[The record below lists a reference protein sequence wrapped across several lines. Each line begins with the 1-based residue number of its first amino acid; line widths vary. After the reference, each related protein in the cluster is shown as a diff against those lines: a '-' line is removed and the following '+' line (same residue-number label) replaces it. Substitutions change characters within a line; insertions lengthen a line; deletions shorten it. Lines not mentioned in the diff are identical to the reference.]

1 MAKRVTF
8 KLLCNMA
15 ERINK
20 DVVYEDTKLIITHD
34 SVWGYGITNCMN
46 HHIECGAKARDVYL
60 YLRGVMRGMEL
71 EVYTPDDECLY
82 KTPYAIIRREN

>member
-8 KLLCNMA
+8 KQLCNMA

-20 DVVYEDTKLIITHD
+20 DVVYEDTKLVITHD

-46 HHIECGAKARDVYL
+46 RHIECGAKARDVYL
-60 YLRGVMRGMEL
+60 YLRGVMQGMEL
-71 EVYTPDDECLY
+71 EVYTPEDKCLY
-82 KTPYAIIRREN
+82 HRR